1 MKNIAYQQ
9 KYIDKLAAEAQEFLE
24 DQYRQDSNNVIVFKA
39 PTGSGK
45 TYIIS
50 QCLNKIVKEKAS
62 NKQFSFVWISV
73 NSLHEQSRSSLI
85 RYFEEERLLECIRID
100 EIQNNSIEENEIV
113 FINWDS
119 LIKENN
125 TFRIDNE
132 RGWNLR
138 TVVENT
144 KEDGRQIILII
155 DESHRTAKAVKAKE
169 VIEEISPVLTIEMT
183 ATPIQVSGALI
194 EIPLRE
200 IIAEGMIKQEI
211 YINPG
216 AGNISENK
224 DLLSL
229 AIKKRSQ
236 IKKEYEALDI
246 PINPLM
252 LIQVPNKKNNEATN
266 PEDYIIGL
274 LADHDI
280 TTSNGKLAI
289 WLSDIKENKEFVE
302 KNDSDVDVLL
312 FKEAI
317 AVGWDCPRAA
327 ILFLQREW
335 KQDRYEFNIQTLG
348 RIMRMPEQTHYP
360 NNPTLNIGYVYSA
373 SDNFSIVQ
381 ELASDYATNMI
392 LTRDEN
398 IYKPIRL
405 VSEFIRR
412 KRELTRLSGDFK
424 KCVFEASAELMIVD
438 TVNTKV
444 TNLQKTIGI
453 NGSTAT
459 IDAEQTIKFH
469 DEREIYKDLK
479 EVFDSYDRF
488 CSDMSAPYAKA
499 RSTNIIKSA
508 LRSLFKEK
516 LSVGNEDLIA
526 TIAIHPS
533 NNPYIK
539 QLLTL
544 AKDKYKNLPDKA
556 EEVVTNHNW
565 EVPEEISIF
574 TDTQVLDGSQK
585 SLIKQKEAKKLFVK
599 KNKNGKMELSIP
611 EIEFISSLEETDDDI
626 LWWYKNSHGESK
638 YFSIAYKKSDGHY
651 YGFYPDFI
659 IRTKKETLIVE
670 IKDDRDFKVDN
681 ALKLQAGKDYVN
693 RFYSDSGV
701 RFWILSPQDYFNF
714 FKCLKE
720 QNIEYFK
727 SMYEHNLTKL
737 NISQKKVLD
746 SKSEK
751 TSSEIEMLEFLND
764 FENALL
770 QNDELKDYNQYLEQ
784 SLEEAK
790 HTIFELSKQTSRQQK
805 DNGIEALVKL
815 PKPFNVCIIGESIG
829 EHILLKE
836 LTSFF
841 MKLGMSPNEW
851 KLEFCD
857 NKKLRGSNVLKSMI
871 KGQSKY
877 NLLITGQ
884 IHAHTAAGN
893 KKSNLITELKNPK
906 YVDHVVGCSPLEL
919 LSVEA
924 TISSLYQYLLDNN
937 YLAETHHV

>member
-9 KYIDKLAAEAQEFLE
+9 KYINKLAAQAKEFLE
-24 DQYRQDSNNVIVFKA
+24 DQYRQDSNSVIVFKA

-50 QCLNKIVKEKAS
+50 QCLNKIVKEKA
-62 NKQFSFVWISV
+62 NNMQYSFIWISV
-73 NSLHEQSRSSLI
+73 NSLHEQSRNSLI
-85 RYFEEERLLECIRID
+85 RYFEEERLLECIKID
-100 EIQNNSIEENEIV
+100 EIQNNSLEENEIV

-144 KEDGRQIILII
+144 KEDGKQIILII

-169 VIEEISPVLTIEMT
+169 VIGEISPVLSIEMT

-216 AGNISENK
+216 AGNIYENK

-229 AIKKRSQ
+229 AIKKRTQ

-252 LIQVPNKKNNEATN
+252 LIQVPNKKSNEATN

-274 LADHDI
+274 LADHEI

-289 WLSDIKENKEFVE
+289 WLSDVKENKEFVE
-302 KNDSDVDVLL
+302 KQDSEVDVLL

-360 NNPTLNIGYVYSA
+360 NNPILNIGYVYSA

-424 KCVFEASAELMIVD
+424 QCVFEASAELMIVD
-438 TVNTKV
+438 AVNTKV

-453 NGSTAT
+453 NGSTST
-459 IDAEQTIKFH
+459 LDAEQTIKFNN
-469 DEREIYKDLK
+469 EREIYKDLK

-488 CSDMSAPYAKA
+488 CTEMSAPYAKA

-516 LSVGNEDLIA
+516 LSVSNEDIIA
-526 TIAIHPS
+526 TIAIHPN

-544 AKDKYKNLPDKA
+544 AKEKYKNLPDKA

-565 EVPEEISIF
+565 EVPEEISIY
-574 TDTQVLDGSQK
+574 TDTQVLDASHK
-585 SLIKQKEAKKLFVK
+585 SIIKQKEARKLYVK
-599 KNKNGKMELSIP
+599 KNRNGKIELSSP
-611 EIEFISSLEETDDDI
+611 EIDFITSLDATDDDI

-638 YFSIAYKKSDGHY
+638 YLSIAYKKSDGHF

-659 IRTKKETLIVE
+659 VRTKKETMIIE
-670 IKDDRDFKVDN
+670 IKDDRDFKVEN
-681 ALKLQAGKDYVN
+681 ALKLQAGKDYVK
-693 RFYSDSGV
+693 RLYTQGGV
-701 RFWILSPQDYFNF
+701 KFWIISPSDYYVF
-714 FKCLKE
+714 FQLLKE
-720 QNIEYFK
+720 QNIDQFK
-727 SMYEHNLTKL
+727 STYEYMLTAWY
-737 NISQKKVLD
+737 ISQKQLSE
-746 SKSEK
+746 SKQIKSKDDDDILELYYEFEK
-751 TSSEIEMLEFLND
+751 TLVE
-764 FENALL
+764 
-770 QNDELKDYNQYLEQ
+770 NDELKEYNSFLIQNIQEAQNTIKTLKDQ
-784 SLEEAK
+784 SQIITSNFVDLSSK
-790 HTIFELSKQTSRQQK
+790 IRLPFTICILGDVSCQRSTSQHL
-805 DNGIEALVKL
+805 NAYFL
-815 PKPFNVCIIGESIG
+815 
-829 EHILLKE
+829 
-836 LTSFF
+836 
-841 MKLGMSPNEW
+841 KLGIPTSKWNI
-851 KLEFCD
+851 EFVGS
-857 NKKLRGSNVLKSMI
+857 KKLRNANILKTLI
-871 KGQSKY
+871 DGQSRY
-877 NLLITGQ
+877 SLVITGQ
-884 IHAHTAAGN
+884 LHHHNLAGN
-893 KKSNLITELKNPK
+893 DKGNLISELKKEK
-906 YVDHVVGCSPLEL
+906 YVPHVIGCSPHDL
-919 LSVEA
+919 LTPAQVTEA
-924 TISSLYQYLLDNN
+924 LTTFFTSFLYTTPK
-937 YLAETHHV
+937 E

>member
-9 KYIDKLAAEAQEFLE
+9 KYINKLAAQAKEFLE
-24 DQYRQDSNNVIVFKA
+24 DQYRQDSNSVLVFKA

-50 QCLNKIVKEKAS
+50 QCLNKIVKEKANS
-62 NKQFSFVWISV
+62 MQFSFIWISV
-73 NSLHEQSRSSLI
+73 NSLHEQSRNSLI
-85 RYFEEERLLECIRID
+85 RYFEEERLLECIKID

-169 VIEEISPVLTIEMT
+169 VIGEISPILTIEMT

-200 IIAEGMIKQEI
+200 IIAEGMIKKEI

-229 AIKKRSQ
+229 AIKKRTQ
-236 IKKEYEALDI
+236 IKKEYESLDI

-289 WLSDIKENKEFVE
+289 WLSDVKENKEFVE
-302 KNDSDVDVLL
+302 KNNSDVDVLL

-381 ELASDYATNMI
+381 ELASDYATSMI

-424 KCVFEASAELMIVD
+424 KCVFDASAEIEIND

-444 TNLQKTIGI
+444 TNLQKTVGI
-453 NGSTAT
+453 NGATST
-459 IDAEQTIKFH
+459 IDTEQTINFNEEK
-469 DEREIYKDLK
+469 EIYKDLK
-479 EVFDSYDRF
+479 EIFDSYDRF
-488 CSDMSAPYAKA
+488 CSEMSAPYARA

-516 LSVGNEDLIA
+516 LNTGNEDKIA
-526 TIAIHPS
+526 TIVVHPS

-539 QLLTL
+539 QLLSI
-544 AKDKYKNLPDKA
+544 AKDKYKNLPIKD
-556 EEVVTNHNW
+556 EEIVLNPNW
-565 EVPEEISIF
+565 EVPEEISIY
-574 TDTQVLDGSQK
+574 TDTQIIDSSKK
-585 SLIKQKEAKKLFVK
+585 SIIKQTETRKLFVK
-599 KNKNGKMELSIP
+599 KNKNGKIELSIP
-611 EIEFISSLEETDDDI
+611 EVEFIDSLDATDDDI
-626 LWWYKNSHGESK
+626 MWWYKNSHGESK

-651 YGFYPDFI
+651 YDFYPDFI

-670 IKDDRDFKVDN
+670 IKDDRDFKVEN
-681 ALKLQAGKDYVN
+681 ALKLQAGKDYVK
-693 RFYSDSGV
+693 RLFAAGGV
-701 RFWILSPQDYFNF
+701 RFWIISPSDYYSF
-714 FKCLKE
+714 FRLLKE
-720 QNIEYFK
+720 QNIELFR
-727 SMYEHNLTKL
+727 STYEYTLTAWY
-737 NISQKKVLD
+737 ISQKQLSENKQVRNKDDVEILEFYD
-746 SKSEK
+746 EFEK
-751 TSSEIEMLEFLND
+751 TLVE
-764 FENALL
+764 
-770 QNDELKDYNQYLEQ
+770 NDELKEYNSYLIQNIQEAQITIKTLKDQ
-784 SLEEAK
+784 SRISS
-790 HTIFELSKQTSRQQK
+790 TDNTDLSNRLRSPFIICILGDVSCQQSITQQLNTFFHK
-805 DNGIEALVKL
+805 IGVAPSKWNIEFVGSKKL
-815 PKPFNVCIIGESIG
+815 KNTN
-829 EHILLKE
+829 LLKT
-836 LTSFF
+836 LI
-841 MKLGMSPNEW
+841 
-851 KLEFCD
+851 D
-857 NKKLRGSNVLKSMI
+857 
-871 KGQSKY
+871 GQSRFSVV
-877 NLLITGQ
+877 ITGQ
-884 IHAHTAAGN
+884 LHHHNLSGN
-893 KKSNLITELKNPK
+893 DKGNLLSELKKDK
-906 YVDHVVGCSPLEL
+906 YVPHVIGCSPQEL
-919 LSVEA
+919 LTPSQVIDA
-924 TISSLYQYLLDNN
+924 ITTFLTPIIYSIPKN
-937 YLAETHHV
+937 

>member
-9 KYIDKLAAEAQEFLE
+9 KYIDKLATQAEEFLE

-73 NSLHEQSRSSLI
+73 NSLHEQSRNSLI
-85 RYFEEERLLECIRID
+85 KYFEEERLLECIRID

-211 YINPG
+211 YVNPG

-229 AIKKRSQ
+229 AIKKRTQ
-236 IKKEYEALDI
+236 IKKEYEALDVS
-246 PINPLM
+246 INPLM

-280 TTSNGKLAI
+280 TISNGKLAI

-302 KNDSDVDVLL
+302 KSNSDVDVLL
-312 FKEAI
+312 FKEAV

-424 KCVFEASAELMIVD
+424 KCVFVAAAELMIVD
-438 TVNTKV
+438 NVNTKV

-459 IDAEQTIKFH
+459 IDAEQAIKFNE
-469 DEREIYKDLK
+469 ERIIYKDLK
-479 EVFDSYDRF
+479 EVFDNYDRF

-556 EEVVTNHNW
+556 EEVVTNHSW

-574 TDTQVLDGSQK
+574 TDTQVLDGSRK
-585 SLIKQKEAKKLFVK
+585 SLIKQKEAGKLFVK
-599 KNKNGKMELSIP
+599 KNKNGKLELSNP
-611 EIEFISSLEETDDDI
+611 ELEFISYLDKTDDDV

-670 IKDDRDFKVDN
+670 IKDDRDFKVEN
-681 ALKLQAGKDYVN
+681 ALKLQAGKDYVK
-693 RFYSDSGV
+693 RLYSNGGV
-701 RFWILSPQDYFNF
+701 RLWIISPSDYQVF
-714 FKCLKE
+714 FRLLKE
-720 QNIEYFK
+720 QNVDHFK
-727 SMYEHNLTKL
+727 STYEYMLTAWY
-737 NISQKKVLD
+737 ISQKQLSENKQVRSPDDDEVLEFYEEF
-746 SKSEK
+746 EK
-751 TSSEIEMLEFLND
+751 TLIE
-764 FENALL
+764 
-770 QNDELKDYNQYLEQ
+770 NDELKEYNSYLIQ
-784 SLEEAK
+784 SIQNAQT
-790 HTIFELSKQTSRQQK
+790 TIKTLKDQSQIATTDMIDLSSKIRS
-805 DNGIEALVKL
+805 
-815 PKPFNVCIIGESIG
+815 PFVVCILGDVSCQQSITQQLNTYF
-829 EHILLKE
+829 H
-836 LTSFF
+836 
-841 MKLGMSPNEW
+841 KLGVATSNW
-851 KLEFCD
+851 NIEFVGS
-857 NKKLRGSNVLKSMI
+857 KKLKNTKFLRTI
-871 KGQSKY
+871 IDGQSRFS
-877 NLLITGQ
+877 LVITGQ
-884 IHAHTAAGN
+884 LQHHNLSGN
-893 KKSNLITELKNPK
+893 DKGNLLSELKKVK
-906 YVDHVVGCSPLEL
+906 YVPHVIGCSPREL
-919 LSVEA
+919 LTPIQVIDALNKFLNQIIYSTTQSEN
-924 TISSLYQYLLDNN
+924 L
-937 YLAETHHV
+937 

>member
-9 KYIDKLAAEAQEFLE
+9 KYINKLAAQAKEFLE
-24 DQYRQDSNNVIVFKA
+24 DQYRQDSNSVIVFKA

-50 QCLNKIVKEKAS
+50 QCLNKIVKEKA
-62 NKQFSFVWISV
+62 NNMQYSFIWISV
-73 NSLHEQSRSSLI
+73 NSLHEQSRISLI
-85 RYFEEERLLECIRID
+85 RYFEEERLLECIKID
-100 EIQNNSIEENEIV
+100 EIQNNSLEENEIV

-144 KEDGRQIILII
+144 KEDGKQIILII

-169 VIEEISPVLTIEMT
+169 VIEEISPVLSIEMT

-216 AGNISENK
+216 AGNICENK

-229 AIKKRSQ
+229 AIKKRTQ

-252 LIQVPNKKNNEATN
+252 LIQVPNKKSNEATN

-274 LADHDI
+274 LADHEI

-289 WLSDIKENKEFVE
+289 WLSDVKENKEFVE

-438 TVNTKV
+438 KVNTKV

-459 IDAEQTIKFH
+459 IDAEQTIKFN

-508 LRSLFKEK
+508 VRSLFKEK

-556 EEVVTNHNW
+556 EEVVTNQNW
-565 EVPEEISIF
+565 EVPEEISIY
-574 TDTQVLDGSQK
+574 TDTQVLDSSKK
-585 SLIKQKEAKKLFVK
+585 SLIKQKEARKLFVK
-599 KNKNGKMELSIP
+599 KNKNGKMELSNP
-611 EIEFISSLEETDDDI
+611 EIEFISSLDATDDDI

-638 YFSIAYKKSDGHY
+638 YLSIAYKKSDGHY

-659 IRTKKETLIVE
+659 IRSKKETLIVE

-681 ALKLQAGKDYVN
+681 ALKLQAGKDYIK
-693 RFYSDSGV
+693 RLYSEGGV
-701 RFWILSPQDYFNF
+701 RFWILSPQDYFSF
-714 FKCLKE
+714 FKALKE
-720 QNIEYFK
+720 QEIENFK
-727 SMYEHNLTKL
+727 SIYEQNLTRL
-737 NISQKKVLD
+737 NLSQKLVLENKQD
-746 SKSEK
+746 KTESE
-751 TSSEIEMLEFLND
+751 SEMLELLND
-764 FENALL
+764 FEMTLRKL
-770 QNDELKDYNQYLEQ
+770 DELTEDNQ
-784 SLEEAK
+784 SLKLTLEDALK
-790 HTIFELSKQTSRQQK
+790 TISSLTSTSSRASVESEVGVSI
-805 DNGIEALVKL
+805 DL
-815 PKPFNVCIIGESIG
+815 PSPFNFCVIGEISDKS
-829 EHILLKE
+829 ELLKE
-836 LTSFF
+836 LNQFF
-841 MKLGMSPNEW
+841 LKLGINTTDWS
-851 KLEFCD
+851 LDCVD
-857 NKKLRGSNVLKSMI
+857 NKKLKSTNFLKTLI

-877 NLLITGQ
+877 NLVVTGQ
-884 IHAHTAAGN
+884 LFSHSFQGN
-893 KKSNLITELKNPK
+893 AQANIITELNKSK
-906 YVDHVVGCSPLEL
+906 YVDHIVGCNPTDK
-919 LSVEA
+919 LSVDKAINLIYEYFRN
-924 TISSLYQYLLDNN
+924 TYKVQ
-937 YLAETHHV
+937 